1 MTTIEIKAR
10 RRISALLN
18 KTVAN
23 GATEE
28 EAKSAKALA
37 AEISDKYLKN
47 SSKKQSYPEVI
58 NAEEIWNAGWDG
70 SVKNYTVTF
79 GDFELAA
86 RIFDYLPSTAKLI
99 NGRAWVNGSLSICV
113 TNEFGWAHI
122 KKNGNTLIEI
132 ATGNGIDT
140 LKTHLWNFHD
150 GDN

>member
-37 AEISDKYLKN
+37 AEISDKYLKP
-47 SSKKQSYPEVI
+47 PE
-58 NAEEIWNAGWDG
+58 NDKTYYFPPEEMWNAGWDG